1 MNVPHMRAQPESEL
15 PQVFGRYVLIQRLSR
30 GGMGEIFLAR
40 HGLSGFE
47 KLVVI
52 KKVLPHLVQDEQFI
66 GRFVDEAQVAIKLQH
81 ANVAQVFE
89 VGRVDDEYF
98 LSLEYV
104 EGRDLRRS
112 LAALDA
118 IRENWP
124 VDLALYI
131 GRDLAAGLAY
141 AHRRTDDHG
150 KSLRLVHCDISPPNV
165 MVSFEGEVK
174 IIDFGIAKSVM
185 RGTASDPKIGF
196 GKFGYMA
203 PEQLIRG
210 GVVDHRTDI
219 YAAGVVLF
227 ELLTGERLY
236 ETGDNPDYR
245 ALARM
250 VVKGQH
256 AMPSDCDPELAPY
269 DGLVAKAL
277 RPKPEERYQSAA
289 ELRDAIQ
296 KALVRLNPT
305 VSSDNLG
312 AFMRRLFADD
322 VVEQRQLAARAKATD
337 IQQFVAELTT
347 QSATTISFAL
357 AHMPLP
363 APATEMV
370 ERTSIHTPMPF
381 APLQRAKPRM
391 GLWAALILALLFAA
405 GTLLALLTSGD
416 SSPTTAKASQE
427 KGSEALAAAASD
439 TTNTDSDELNEAK
452 SADADKH
459 SDNKVVHP
467 PPLPKVTPIPVTKP
481 EAKTRPAAKAVV
493 VKKRRRPRVHRRS
506 RRRTTPH
513 TKPKSKLSKAKVHAK
528 FRAVRREYS
537 RFKSKYGTQ
546 LERSWSNLVYAL
558 QFANNADGLQRL
570 NAKIDHFRSQ
580 MRRKSGQ

>member
-1 MNVPHMRAQPESEL
+1 
-15 PQVFGRYVLIQRLSR
+15 VFGRYVLIQRLSR

-40 HGLSGFE
+40 HGMSGFE

-52 KKVLPHLVQDEQFI
+52 KKVLPHLVKDEQFI

-104 EGRDLRRS
+104 EGRDVRRS
-112 LAALDA
+112 LSALDR
-118 IRENWP
+118 ISENCP

-131 GRDLAAGLAY
+131 GRDMAAGLAY
-141 AHRRTDDHG
+141 AHRRTDDMG

-174 IIDFGIAKSVM
+174 IIDFGIAKSAM

-219 YAAGVVLF
+219 YAAGVVLH

-236 ETGDNPDYR
+236 EMGESPDYR

-256 AMPSDCDPELAPY
+256 PLPSDCDPELAPY
-269 DGLVAKAL
+269 NGLVAKAL
-277 RPKPEERYQSAA
+277 RPKPEDRYQTAA
-289 ELRDAIQ
+289 EFRDAIQ
-296 KALVRLNPT
+296 HALVRLNPT

-312 AFMRRLFADD
+312 AFMRRLFATE
-322 VVEQRQLAARAKATD
+322 VIEQRQLAAKAKATNID
-337 IQQFVAELTT
+337 QFVAELTE

-357 AHMPLP
+357 AHMPLQ
-363 APATEMV
+363 APPTQIV
-370 ERTSIHTPMPF
+370 DRVQHQTPMPF
-381 APLQRAKPRM
+381 APVQQRKPNTALLAAIIFGLLLVAGTVVAFVLQDEGNAPEKATATAANGPNKDDNDSSQPSKKDDAKKDDAKKDDAKKDDVKKDDVKKDDVKKDDVKKAPKPVVRPITRTTKTTKTPKRRWKPRVRKKVKPKAKP
-391 GLWAALILALLFAA
+391 
-405 GTLLALLTSGD
+405 
-416 SSPTTAKASQE
+416 
-427 KGSEALAAAASD
+427 
-439 TTNTDSDELNEAK
+439 
-452 SADADKH
+452 
-459 SDNKVVHP
+459 
-467 PPLPKVTPIPVTKP
+467 
-481 EAKTRPAAKAVV
+481 
-493 VKKRRRPRVHRRS
+493 
-506 RRRTTPH
+506 
-513 TKPKSKLSKAKVHAK
+513 KLSKSKVQAK
-528 FRAVRREYS
+528 FRAARREYS
-537 RFKSKYGTQ
+537 AYKARHGTQ
-546 LERSWSNLVYAL
+546 LERSWSQLMYAL
-558 QFANNADGLQRL
+558 QFANSADGLQRL
-570 NAKIDHFRSQ
+570 NSKIDNFRAK
-580 MRRKSGQ
+580 MRAKN